1 MRYIDL
7 QKYKS
12 YGFHTVCNQPTRPF
26 LTLEM
31 EIHIKIHI
39 TKMITIHVAL
49 TVVKGK

>member
-31 EIHIKIHI
+31 EIHI